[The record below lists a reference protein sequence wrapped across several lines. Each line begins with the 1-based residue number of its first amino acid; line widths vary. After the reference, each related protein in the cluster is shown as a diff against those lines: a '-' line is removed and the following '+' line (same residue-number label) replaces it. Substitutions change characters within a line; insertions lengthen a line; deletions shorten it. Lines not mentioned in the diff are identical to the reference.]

1 MQRSWLKVIKGL
13 VFCAM
18 VLLASGCQKQKS
30 EEAPADG
37 EQVISP
43 GRGETGQEAVFRLTS
58 TAFKDGEA
66 IPEDYT
72 CDGRN
77 VSPPLSWENAP
88 KGAEGFAI
96 IMDDPDAPGGTFTHW
111 IIVNIPANETGL
123 QEGIPKT
130 EKLENGAI
138 QGKNSAGKIGYSG
151 PCPPSGTHRYIFR
164 IYALHMKLDLQPG
177 ADMTQMEATMRD
189 HIMGK
194 AELMGTYRRQ

>member
-1 MQRSWLKVIKGL
+1 MQTSWLRVIRGL
-13 VFCAM
+13 VVFAM
-18 VLLASGCQKQKS
+18 VILASGCQKQKS

-37 EQVISP
+37 EEVTGP
-43 GRGETGQEAVFRLTS
+43 GGPETGQAAVFRLTS

-66 IPEDYT
+66 IPGDYT

-96 IMDDPDAPGGTFTHW
+96 IMDDPDAPRGTFTHW

-138 QGKNSAGKIGYSG
+138 QGKNSAGEIGYFG

-177 ADMTQMEATMRD
+177 ADIAQVEATMRD

-194 AELMGTYRRQ
+194 AELMGTYSRQ